1 MAENESGQEKTE
13 AATPRRLEQ
22 AREEGQLARSRELP
36 GALIAMA
43 AALSAW
49 SMGDVLL
56 RDFAGWFAHA
66 MRQAGTQHDDMLVA
80 AGALAVHAGVVLLPW
95 LAIVIVAGV
104 GGTLV
109 LGGWNL
115 SAKAL
120 VPKGERLD
128 PVKGFKRI
136 FGLNAW
142 VEISKTLL
150 KFLLVAGLSFTVI
163 WLMRDDIARLPRMDA
178 AAGFGAAGGILLAVF
193 AAGAFSLLIIA
204 AIDAPWQLFNHQ
216 RQMRMTREEV
226 KREAKDTDGK
236 PEIKQRQR
244 QLQAEAARGRMMEAV
259 PEADVVVLN
268 PIHVAVALRYDAGSM
283 DAPEVVAKGAG
294 EVAAHIRS
302 IAAEHHVPMLQ
313 AAPLARALYRA
324 AEVGERIPPGLFA
337 AVAEVLTWVYR
348 LRAAAPGDPPEKP
361 NPAVDDELGAPLT

>member
-1 MAENESGQEKTE
+1 MAENENGQEKTE
-13 AATPRRLEQ
+13 EATPRRLEQ

-36 GALIAMA
+36 GALIAVA

-49 SMGDVLL
+49 TLGGELL
-56 RDFAGWFAHA
+56 RHFTGWFAHA
-66 MRQAGTQHDDMLVA
+66 MRQAGTRHDDMMAA
-80 AGALAVHAGVVLLPW
+80 AGDLSLHAGLVLVPWLLVVL
-95 LAIVIVAGV
+95 VAGV

-128 PVKGFKRI
+128 PVKGMSRV
-136 FGLNAW
+136 FGVNAW
-142 VEISKTLL
+142 VETSKTLL
-150 KFLLVAGLSFTVI
+150 KFFLVAGLSFVVI
-163 WLMRDDIARLPRMDA
+163 WFMRDDIARLPRMDA
-178 AAGFGAAGGILLAVF
+178 AAGFGEAGRILLAVF
-193 AAGAFSLLIIA
+193 AAGALSLLIIA
-204 AIDAPWQLFNHQ
+204 ALDAPWQLFKHAKD
-216 RQMRMTREEV
+216 MRMTREEV
-226 KREAKDTDGK
+226 KRESKDTDGK

-268 PIHVAVALRYDAGSM
+268 PIHVAVALRYDAASM

-302 IAAEHHVPMLQ
+302 IAEAHRVPMLQ

-324 AEVGERIPPGLFA
+324 TEVGERIPPGLFA

-348 LRAAAPGDPPEKP
+348 LRTAGPGEQPDRPDPK
-361 NPAVDDELGAPLT
+361 VDDALGAPLS

>member
-1 MAENESGQEKTE
+1 MAENENGQEKTE

-36 GALIAMA
+36 GALIAA
-43 AALSAW
+43 AAAMSAW
-49 SMGDVLL
+49 AVGDVLL

-66 MRQAGTQHDDMLVA
+66 MRQAGTRHDDMLIA
-80 AGALAVHAGVVLLPW
+80 AGSLAVHAGLVLLPW
-95 LAIVIVAGV
+95 LVIVIVAGV
-104 GGTLV
+104 GGTLM

-120 VPKGERLD
+120 VPKGDRLD
-128 PVKGFKRI
+128 PVKGFKRV

-142 VEISKTLL
+142 VEVAKTLL

-163 WLMRDDIARLPRMDA
+163 WLMREDIARLPRMDA

-193 AAGAFSLLIIA
+193 AAGALSLLVIA
-204 AIDAPWQLFNHQ
+204 AIDAPWQLFSHQ

-226 KREAKDTDGK
+226 KRESKDTDGK

-294 EVAAHIRS
+294 EIAAHIRT
-302 IAAEHHVPMLQ
+302 IAAEHRVPMLQ

-324 AEVGERIPPGLFA
+324 TEVGERIPPGLFA

-348 LRAAAPGDPPEKP
+348 LRAAAPGEQPERP
-361 NPAVDDELGAPLT
+361 NPAVDDALGAPLT